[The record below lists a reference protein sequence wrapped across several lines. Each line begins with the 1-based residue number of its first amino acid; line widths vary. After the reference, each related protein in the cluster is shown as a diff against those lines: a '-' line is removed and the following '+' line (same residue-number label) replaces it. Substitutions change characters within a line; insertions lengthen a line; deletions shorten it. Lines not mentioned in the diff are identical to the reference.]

1 MSYERD
7 IKSQIELFYNINLDD
22 GTVVNTRNSEDFFCN
37 IISLDKFMKDKRIKI
52 VRGKIQP
59 SDHMDF
65 ENTFKDSTLN
75 AVLEILNKQYI
86 KFNCSDN

>member
-1 MSYERD
+1 
-7 IKSQIELFYNINLDD
+7 
-22 GTVVNTRNSEDFFCN
+22 
-37 IISLDKFMKDKRIKI
+37 MKDKRIKI

-59 SDHMDF
+59 SDYMDF

>member
-59 SDHMDF
+59 SDYMDF

>member
-52 VRGKIQP
+52 ARGKIQP
-59 SDHMDF
+59 SDYMDF
-65 ENTFKDSTLN
+65 ENTFKDGTLN
-75 AVLEILNKQYI
+75 VVLEILNK
-86 KFNCSDN
+86 